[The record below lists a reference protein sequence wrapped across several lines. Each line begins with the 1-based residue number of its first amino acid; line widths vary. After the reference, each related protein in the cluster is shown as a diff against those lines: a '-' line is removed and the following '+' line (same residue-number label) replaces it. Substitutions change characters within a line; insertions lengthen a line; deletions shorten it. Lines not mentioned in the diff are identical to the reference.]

1 MRISLLFFLTFS
13 AFAAVAQIPTE
24 VGPQALY
31 EGQSVTAVDLIANPH
46 RDVEPLRALVAQ
58 TPGQPYSQEK
68 VLASIDALQKTGQF
82 EKVTV
87 SVIPDI
93 AGLRLNFILEPAYY
107 LGVVDFQGLAKYFS
121 FTRLLQVV
129 DMPEEYP
136 YVQARM
142 PVAEAQLLQFLERNG
157 YFQAQV
163 HSESQI
169 DDAKQLVHVTF
180 VVRIGKQARIGKV
193 GFEGPADPE
202 QARLLQRVR
211 SLRARFTGGLLKPGK
226 PYTPERIKAATTLI
240 KKTLTQQHRLASTV
254 QENPPQYHTETNRV
268 DVSFKVEVGPRVT
281 IRTIGA
287 RLSIIPFLSGRQM
300 QKLIPIYSE
309 GTIDRDL
316 VEEGRRNLVDYF
328 QKKGFF
334 DATVNAD
341 FQQQTGQIA
350 LVYEIDRGKK
360 HKVNRI
366 SFQGNYQISK
376 ADLLPLVTI
385 KKSHILTHGS
395 ISQKLL
401 QQSADNLQAFYQDKG
416 YQEVK
421 ITPQV
426 IDHEPKID
434 VAFQIEEGPQA
445 VVDNVQVTGNNSVPE
460 NQLTA
465 PHGFQIRSG
474 TPFSARRLSED
485 RNRIAATYLNRGYLN
500 AEVKTSVSR
509 HQDDPHRVDVT
520 YAVTERQMVRVS
532 QVMYL
537 GQKVTRLSLIKKTA
551 QVSSEAP
558 MRKVDLLAAESR
570 LYDLNIFDWSSAG
583 PRRPITDQNEEAALV
598 KVHEAKRNEITY
610 GFGFQVS
617 RRGGNV
623 PTGTVAVP
631 GLPTIGLGKN
641 QIAPSESTFA
651 SPRGLVEFNRRN
663 MRGLGE
669 TASASILLSR
679 LDSRAITS
687 YAQPHFMGSAWSSLT
702 TISVE
707 RTTENPLFA
716 AGLGDAS
723 FQVERLLSR
732 KSNTRLQ
739 IRYDFNKTILSHLL
753 VPELVMERDR
763 NVRLST
769 MSGALIRDTRDKPL
783 DAHRGMYSTV
793 NLGITPVALGSSA
806 NFVRFFGQ
814 YAYYKPVR
822 SLVLANSI
830 RLGMAKAI
838 AGSFVPTSQLY
849 FSGGG
854 TSLRGFPI
862 DEAGPQ
868 RLVPFCNVLK
878 NQSGCVNVTVPVGG
892 RQLFILNS
900 EVRFPLGIMKA
911 LGGAVFYDGGNVY
924 SAINFHNFINNYSNT
939 VGIGLRYSTPIGP
952 LRVDVGRNLNPV
964 PGIKATQYYITLGQA
979 F

>member
-1 MRISLLFFLTFS
+1 MRISLLFFLAFS
-13 AFAAVAQIPTE
+13 TSAAAAQVPTV

-46 RDVEPLRALVAQ
+46 RDVEPLRALVVQ
-58 TPGQPYSQEK
+58 KPGQPYSQEK

-87 SVIPDI
+87 NVIPDI

-136 YVQARM
+136 YVKGRM

-169 DDAKQLVHVTF
+169 DDAEQLVHVTF

-211 SLRARFTGGLLKPGK
+211 SLRARFSGGLLKPGK

-240 KKTLTQQHRLASTV
+240 KKTLTTQHRLASTV
-254 QENPPQYHTETNRV
+254 QENPPQYHAETNRV
-268 DVSFKVEVGPRVT
+268 DVSFKVEVGPLVT
-281 IRTIGA
+281 IRTTGA

-309 GTIDRDL
+309 GTIDHDL
-316 VEEGRRNLVDYF
+316 VEEGRRNLVDHF

-341 FQQQTGQIA
+341 FQQQANRIV

-360 HKVNRI
+360 HEVNRI
-366 SFQGNYQISK
+366 SFQGNHQISE
-376 ADLLPLVTI
+376 ADLLPVITI

-401 QQSADNLQAFYQDKG
+401 KQSADNLQAFYQDKG
-416 YQEVK
+416 YQAVK
-421 ITPQV
+421 ITPTV

-434 VAFQIEEGPQA
+434 VAFQIEEGPQS

-465 PHGFQIRSG
+465 PVGFQIRSG
-474 TPFSARRLSED
+474 APFSARRLSED

-532 QVMYL
+532 EVMYL
-537 GQKVTRLSLIKKTA
+537 GQKVTRVALIKKTA

-570 LYDLNIFDWSSAG
+570 LYDLNTFDWSSVG
-583 PRRPITDQNEEAALV
+583 PRKPVTDQNEEAAV
-598 KVHEAKRNEITY
+598 VI
-610 GFGFQVS
+610 
-617 RRGGNV
+617 GGDCQRFHS
-623 PTGTVAVP
+623 ALSP
-631 GLPTIGLGKN
+631 G
-641 QIAPSESTFA
+641 
-651 SPRGLVEFNRRN
+651 
-663 MRGLGE
+663 
-669 TASASILLSR
+669 
-679 LDSRAITS
+679 
-687 YAQPHFMGSAWSSLT
+687 
-702 TISVE
+702 
-707 RTTENPLFA
+707 
-716 AGLGDAS
+716 
-723 FQVERLLSR
+723 
-732 KSNTRLQ
+732 
-739 IRYDFNKTILSHLL
+739 
-753 VPELVMERDR
+753 
-763 NVRLST
+763 
-769 MSGALIRDTRDKPL
+769 
-783 DAHRGMYSTV
+783 
-793 NLGITPVALGSSA
+793 
-806 NFVRFFGQ
+806 
-814 YAYYKPVR
+814 
-822 SLVLANSI
+822 
-830 RLGMAKAI
+830 
-838 AGSFVPTSQLY
+838 
-849 FSGGG
+849 
-854 TSLRGFPI
+854 
-862 DEAGPQ
+862 
-868 RLVPFCNVLK
+868 
-878 NQSGCVNVTVPVGG
+878 
-892 RQLFILNS
+892 
-900 EVRFPLGIMKA
+900 
-911 LGGAVFYDGGNVY
+911 
-924 SAINFHNFINNYSNT
+924 
-939 VGIGLRYSTPIGP
+939 
-952 LRVDVGRNLNPV
+952 
-964 PGIKATQYYITLGQA
+964 
-979 F
+979 